1 MLHAVRATTLTITS
15 AFTDYD
21 SRYRH
26 YSQRTLHYKRI
37 NLYSAFMVFYA
48 LFPSHKGLASG
59 DPEDQ
64 ILTGKTGCPRPDKPA
79 EDKGKNQLFRQAC

>member
-1 MLHAVRATTLTITS
+1 
-15 AFTDYD
+15 
-21 SRYRH
+21 
-26 YSQRTLHYKRI
+26 
-37 NLYSAFMVFYA
+37 MVFYA